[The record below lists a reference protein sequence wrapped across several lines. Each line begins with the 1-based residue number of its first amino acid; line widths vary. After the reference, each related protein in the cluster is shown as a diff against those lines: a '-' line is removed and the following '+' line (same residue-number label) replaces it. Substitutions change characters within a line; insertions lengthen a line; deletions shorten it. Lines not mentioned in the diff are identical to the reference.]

1 MSAETEF
8 RAALVAHTALS
19 DLVGT
24 RIAQNAVPDGSSM
37 PCVVYAS
44 TRTPD
49 FHLDNSVGATNVQFE
64 VQCWA
69 STSAEAA
76 EVADEVEAALL
87 AVYTVCTARSTTFD
101 PEMGL
106 DGEILTADWWE

>member
-8 RAALVAHTALS
+8 RAALVAHAALTA
-19 DLVGT
+19 LVGT
-24 RIAQNAVPDGSSM
+24 RIAQNAVPDGSAM
-37 PCVVYAS
+37 PCVVYSS

-49 FHLDNSVGATNVQFE
+49 FHLDNSFGAMNVQFE

-69 STSAEAA
+69 NTSAAA
-76 EVADEVEAALL
+76 AAVADEVEAALL
-87 AVYTVCTARSTTFD
+87 AANTVCTVRSTTFD

-106 DGEILTADWWE
+106 DGEVLTADWWD